1 MTILDELNQA
11 QQLAATTVDGPVLM
25 LAGAGSGKT
34 KTLTH
39 RIAYLLIEKA
49 VPPSNILAVTFTN
62 KAAAEMRERISRLM
76 GVDANS
82 RTFLPFLGTFHAV
95 ANKILR
101 REVAVLGY
109 PSNFLIY
116 DTADSQAVLKQIL
129 RSRHLDEKMYSPG
142 LMLNL
147 ISSAKNELMSPAQYR
162 DVASGKIQEMAAD
175 IYPAYQAALKE
186 AGAMDFDDMIM
197 ILVRL
202 LRENSDI
209 LKKYQDQFRYI
220 MVDEYQDTNHAQYQ
234 LIRMLAAG
242 HSNICVVGDDWQ
254 SIYSWRGANYEN
266 ILNFEKDYPQAQV
279 VKLEQN
285 YRSTQTI
292 LDGAH
297 SVITKNTAR
306 SEKKLWTDLG
316 VGEKIICETVSDE
329 QAEGRFVID
338 TIQQLRRADSALRL
352 SDFAVL
358 YRTNAQSRSL
368 EEAFL
373 RYNVP
378 YQIIGGVRF
387 YERKEIKDILAYLR
401 FLYQPNDLV
410 SLARVINLPPRG
422 LGDTSLNKFFAY
434 VRGNGVAVSDVLSDP
449 VQVDGLT
456 PRACKSF
463 EQFGTLVDGLRSD
476 IERLSLSDLIEA
488 VLRRSGYQEWLSDGS
503 AIGEDRLENLQEF
516 IGVAK
521 SYDHLGLEDFLTEI
535 ALIADVDQYKGDAD
549 TVTLMT
555 LHAAKGLEFNTVFMV
570 GMEEGI
576 FPHSRTFFEPSELE
590 EERRLC
596 YVGMTRAKQRL
607 YMVSAMSRMLYGTS
621 QHNVPSRFLSD
632 IPRDLVVVTAPQPQS
647 SASAFSSFMQQD
659 ESSKAT
665 RAIPELSAGDRVGH
679 PAFGSGTVVS
689 LEDYEAI
696 VMFDGVGRKA
706 LNLEYAPLRKL

>member
-1 MTILDELNQA
+1 MTILDGLNEA
-11 QQLAATTVDGPVLM
+11 QQAAATTVEGPVLM

-39 RIAYLLIEKA
+39 RIAYLLIEKQ
-49 VPPSNILAVTFTN
+49 VPPTNILAVTFTN
-62 KAAAEMRERISRLM
+62 KAAAEMRERVSKLM
-76 GVDANS
+76 GVQPES

-95 ANKILR
+95 ANRILR
-101 REVAVLGY
+101 REAAAIGY
-109 PSNFLIY
+109 PANFLIY
-116 DTADSQAVLKQIL
+116 DTADSQAVIKQIL

-147 ISSAKNELMSPAQYR
+147 ISSAKNELMTPAQYG
-162 DVASGKIQEMAAD
+162 DIASGKMQEMAAD
-175 IYPAYQAALKE
+175 IYPGYQNALKE

-197 ILVRL
+197 QLVRL
-202 LRENSDI
+202 LREKPEV
-209 LKKYQDQFRYI
+209 LTKYQQQFNYI

-242 HSNICVVGDDWQ
+242 HSNVCVVGDDWQ

-266 ILNFEKDYPQAQV
+266 ILNFEKDYPQAKI

-297 SVITKNTAR
+297 SVITKNTSR
-306 SEKKLWTDLG
+306 SDKKLWTDLG
-316 VGEKIICETVSDE
+316 AGDKIICETVGDE
-329 QAEGRFVID
+329 QAEGKFVVE
-338 TIQQLRRADSALRL
+338 TIQELRRRDPMLRL
-352 SDFAVL
+352 NDFAVL

-368 EEAFL
+368 EESFL

-387 YERKEIKDILAYLR
+387 YERKEIKDMLAYLR

-422 LGDTSLNKFFAY
+422 LGDTSLNKFFSY
-434 VRGNGVAVSDVLSDP
+434 VRGSGVATLEVLANP
-449 VQVDGLT
+449 EQVDGLT
-456 PRACKSF
+456 PRARKSF
-463 EQFGTLVDGLRSD
+463 EQFSTLAASLRAD
-476 IERLSLSDLIEA
+476 VERLSLSDLIEA

-521 SYDHLGLEDFLTEI
+521 SYDHIGLEDFLTEI
-535 ALIADVDQYKGDAD
+535 TLISDVDQYKGDAD

-607 YMVSAMSRMLYGTS
+607 YMLSAMSRMLYGTS

-632 IPRDLVVVTAPQPQS
+632 IPSDLVVMSRLQPQH
-647 SASAFSSFMQQD
+647 ASPSVFSSFMQQD
-659 ESSKAT
+659 DSSVPPQ
-665 RAIPELSAGDRVGH
+665 IELSAGERVAH
-679 PAFGSGTVVS
+679 SAFGAGSVVS
-689 LEDYEAI
+689 VDGHEAI
-696 VMFDGVGRKA
+696 VMFDGVGRKT
-706 LNLEYAPLRKL
+706 LNLEYAPLKKV